1 MKIQKIL
8 LAAITVMLLMTSSAW
23 AHNEGEKS
31 SHTNGHGHWFRYFH
45 GHWFKHEHRHW
56 FNHDHD
62 HGHGHGLIKVP
73 EIDATSGTSAIVLV
87 TGVLLLAGE
96 RTRSQ
101 RS

>member
-31 SHTNGHGHWFRYFH
+31 SHTNGYGHWFRHFHVHWFKHEH
-45 GHWFKHEHRHW
+45 GHWFKHE
-56 FNHDHD
+56 
-62 HGHGHGLIKVP
+62 HGHGLIKVP
-73 EIDATSGTSAIVLV
+73 EIDATSGTSAIALV

-96 RTRSQ
+96 RTRSR